1 LDKGSSSSSTCG
13 LIACD
18 ALPLTAGKGG
28 HLALAKP
35 VEPQHREQLIDARV
49 DLGATDTA
57 QLETVTD
64 VLRDRHMR
72 P

>member
-1 LDKGSSSSSTCG
+1 MNHSDGFGATLTRLGR
-13 LIACD
+13 AVR
-18 ALPLTAGKGG
+18 TAGGP
-28 HLALAKP
+28 ART